1 MTAGEIAGVIG
12 AAVGTVVVVGFAV
25 AFVGLLRTLRTLV
38 GAIEA
43 LRAEVVP
50 LAGQWRRTVDQA
62 NAELTRVDGLLDTA
76 ESVSGTVDSVSRLTY
91 LTFSNPMIKFLAL
104 ATGTG
109 RAVRRFRR
117 RRARGERAG
126 FKRLFWLML
135 GVGVGFGTSFWV
147 TRFVRAAVANY
158 SPERGSGNPAASLRH

>member
-1 MTAGEIAGVIG
+1 M
-12 AAVGTVVVVGFAV
+12 
-25 AFVGLLRTLRTLV
+25 
-38 GAIEA
+38 
-43 LRAEVVP
+43 VP
-50 LAGQWRRTVDQA
+50 LAGQWRPTVDQA

-117 RRARGERAG
+117 RRPRE
-126 FKRLFWLML
+126 
-135 GVGVGFGTSFWV
+135 
-147 TRFVRAAVANY
+147 
-158 SPERGSGNPAASLRH
+158 